1 MKSIVKNPDIAA
13 CGAERMKW
21 FRERMPIITA
31 YNERFKREQTFKG
44 KVIATT
50 MHIEPKSAYWI
61 EGLLAG
67 GAEHIYFVGYLGTT
81 KDDTAAY
88 LASLPRMTVL
98 GKSDDTY
105 EEHLANLDAVIRNG
119 KKIDLFLDNG
129 AAFILA
135 HKRCNP
141 GWLPDGA
148 NEETRSG
155 RLYVEQEQYEAPY
168 PIAVIDDSA
177 LKRLLENYTGVG
189 QSIVDGFMRATSL
202 LVGGKNVLVFGYGY
216 CGSGVAAKFKGLGAN
231 TMVYDTNPL
240 YQLKA
245 KVDGHTVGEK
255 EELIA
260 RADVIIT
267 VTGSFGVIT
276 TDHIPL
282 FKNKVILAN
291 AGCLGFEIDLKGLAE
306 TADSQTSPRPGV
318 DKYSYG
324 EKDIYV
330 LAGTHALNLASADG
344 NPIEI
349 MDLGLALQAGCA
361 ERIIKAPHTLVNG
374 LQNVP
379 DDISLEVCKMSLKA
393 QK

>member
-1 MKSIVKNPDIAA
+1 MKSIVKNPDLAA
-13 CGAERMKW
+13 SGAERMKW

-31 YNERFKREQTFKG
+31 YNERFKREQTFRG

-105 EEHLANLDAVIRNG
+105 QEHLANLDAVIQNG
-119 KKIDLFLDNG
+119 RKINLFLDNG

-135 HKRCNP
+135 HRRNHP
-141 GWLPDGA
+141 GWQPDGA

-155 RLYVEQEQYEAPY
+155 RLYIEQEAYEAPY
-168 PIAVIDDSA
+168 PIAVIDDSS

-189 QSIVDGFMRATSL
+189 QSVVDGFMRATSL
-202 LVGGKNVLVFGYGY
+202 LVGGKNILIFGYGY
-216 CGSGVAAKFKGLGAN
+216 CGSGVANKFKGLGAN
-231 TMVYDTNPL
+231 TMVYDTSPL

-245 KVDGHTVGEK
+245 KVDGHIVGEK
-255 EELIA
+255 EELIS

-267 VTGSFGVIT
+267 VTGSFGVISAE
-276 TDHIPL
+276 HIPL
-282 FKNKVILAN
+282 LKNKVILAN
-291 AGCLGFEIDLKGLAE
+291 AGCLGFEIDLKGLE
-306 TADSQTSPRPGV
+306 EKADRKTPLRPGV
-318 DKYSYG
+318 DKYTYG
-324 EKDIYV
+324 EKAVYV
-330 LAGTHALNLASADG
+330 LANTHALNLAAADG

-361 ERIIKAPHTLVNG
+361 ERIIKAPETLVNS

-379 DDISLEVCKMSLKA
+379 EDISLEVCRLSLEA
-393 QK
+393 QG

>member
-1 MKSIVKNPDIAA
+1 
-13 CGAERMKW
+13 
-21 FRERMPIITA
+21 
-31 YNERFKREQTFKG
+31 
-44 KVIATT
+44 
-50 MHIEPKSAYWI
+50 
-61 EGLLAG
+61 
-67 GAEHIYFVGYLGTT
+67 
-81 KDDTAAY
+81 
-88 LASLPRMTVL
+88 
-98 GKSDDTY
+98 
-105 EEHLANLDAVIRNG
+105 
-119 KKIDLFLDNG
+119 
-129 AAFILA
+129 
-135 HKRCNP
+135 
-141 GWLPDGA
+141 
-148 NEETRSG
+148 
-155 RLYVEQEQYEAPY
+155 
-168 PIAVIDDSA
+168 
-177 LKRLLENYTGVG
+177 
-189 QSIVDGFMRATSL
+189 
-202 LVGGKNVLVFGYGY
+202 
-216 CGSGVAAKFKGLGAN
+216 
-231 TMVYDTNPL
+231 MVYDTNPL

-379 DDISLEVCKMSLKA
+379 DDISLEVCKMSLEA

>member
-1 MKSIVKNPDIAA
+1 MKSIVKNPDLAA
-13 CGAERMKW
+13 SGAERMKW

-31 YNERFKREQTFKG
+31 YNERFKREQTFRG

-67 GAEHIYFVGYLGTT
+67 GAQHIYFVGYLGTT

-105 EEHLANLDAVIRNG
+105 QEHLANLDAVIQNG
-119 KKIDLFLDNG
+119 RKINLFLDNG

-135 HKRCNP
+135 HRRNHP
-141 GWLPDGA
+141 GWQPDGA

-155 RLYVEQEQYEAPY
+155 RLYIEQEAYEAPY
-168 PIAVIDDSA
+168 PIAVIDDSS

-189 QSIVDGFMRATSL
+189 QSVVDGFMRATSL
-202 LVGGKNVLVFGYGY
+202 LVGGKNILIFGYGY
-216 CGSGVAAKFKGLGAN
+216 CGSGVANKFKGLGAN
-231 TMVYDTNPL
+231 TMVYDTSPL

-245 KVDGHTVGEK
+245 KVDGHIVGEK
-255 EELIA
+255 EELISL
-260 RADVIIT
+260 ADIIIT
-267 VTGSFGVIT
+267 VTGSFGVISAE
-276 TDHIPL
+276 HIPL
-282 FKNKVILAN
+282 LKNKVILAN
-291 AGCLGFEIDLKGLAE
+291 AGCLGFEIDLKGLE
-306 TADSQTSPRPGV
+306 EKADRKTPLRPGV
-318 DKYSYG
+318 DKYTYG
-324 EKDIYV
+324 EKAVYV
-330 LAGTHALNLASADG
+330 LANTHALNLAAADG

-361 ERIIKAPHTLVNG
+361 ERIIKAPETLVNG

-379 DDISLEVCKMSLKA
+379 EDISLEVCRLSLEA
-393 QK
+393 QG

>member
-1 MKSIVKNPDIAA
+1 MKSIVKNPDLAA
-13 CGAERMKW
+13 SGAERMKW

-31 YNERFKREQTFKG
+31 YNERFKREQTFRG

-67 GAEHIYFVGYLGTT
+67 GAQHIYFVGYLGTT

-105 EEHLANLDAVIRNG
+105 QEHLANLDAVIQNG
-119 KKIDLFLDNG
+119 RKINLFLDNG

-135 HKRCNP
+135 HRRNHP
-141 GWLPDGA
+141 GWQPDGA

-155 RLYVEQEQYEAPY
+155 RLYIEQEAYEAPY
-168 PIAVIDDSA
+168 PIAVIDDSS
-177 LKRLLENYTGVG
+177 LKRLLENHTGVG
-189 QSIVDGFMRATSL
+189 QSVVDGFMRATSL
-202 LVGGKNVLVFGYGY
+202 LVGGKNILIFGYGY
-216 CGSGVAAKFKGLGAN
+216 CGSGVANKFKGLGAN
-231 TMVYDTNPL
+231 TMVYDTSPL

-245 KVDGHTVGEK
+245 KVDGHIVGEK
-255 EELIA
+255 EELISL
-260 RADVIIT
+260 ADIIIT
-267 VTGSFGVIT
+267 VTGSFGVISAE
-276 TDHIPL
+276 HIPL
-282 FKNKVILAN
+282 LKNKVILAN
-291 AGCLGFEIDLKGLAE
+291 AGCLGFEIDLKGLE
-306 TADSQTSPRPGV
+306 EKADRKTPLRPGV
-318 DKYSYG
+318 DKYTYG
-324 EKDIYV
+324 EKAVYV
-330 LAGTHALNLASADG
+330 LANTHALNLAAADG

-361 ERIIKAPHTLVNG
+361 ERIIKAPETLVNG

-379 DDISLEVCKMSLKA
+379 EDISLEVCRLSLEA
-393 QK
+393 QG